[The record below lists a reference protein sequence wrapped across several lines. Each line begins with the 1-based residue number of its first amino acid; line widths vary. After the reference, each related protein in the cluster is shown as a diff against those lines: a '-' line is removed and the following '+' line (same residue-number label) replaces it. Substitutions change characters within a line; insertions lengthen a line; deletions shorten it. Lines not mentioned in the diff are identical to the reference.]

1 MLCMCVCACVQSD
14 LKHKENTN
22 ILEKV
27 HETAENGTTYSF
39 SYKKESTKK
48 NWWLSQQGEFKA

>member
-1 MLCMCVCACVQSD
+1 MCVCACVQSD

-27 HETAENGTTYSF
+27 HKTAENGTTYSF

-48 NWWLSQQGEFKA
+48 NW